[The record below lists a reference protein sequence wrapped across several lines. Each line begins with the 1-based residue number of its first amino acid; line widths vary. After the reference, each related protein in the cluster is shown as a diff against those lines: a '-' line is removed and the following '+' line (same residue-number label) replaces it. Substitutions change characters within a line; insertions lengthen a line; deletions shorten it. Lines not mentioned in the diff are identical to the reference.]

1 MNRIKTKAYLE
12 VTLEQAREW
21 YESGNEDL
29 KKLALTAFSEEM
41 LIPSFK
47 EIVESEEDYGFWNTL
62 VCPPSMTEQLSSL
75 ASLQIVANYLNK
87 GWIKTEGNTGY
98 FLGRGSSL
106 SGKTETDIKGVYVV
120 MHQNVKYPGI
130 VYFRTVADAQKAVK
144 PVTQIPTLTDAQL
157 QALLKL
163 ELPRLEA
170 NLKAIDENKLN
181 ATQVQRLAI
190 VNKIKELTQIN
201 K

>member
-1 MNRIKTKAYLE
+1 MNRIKTKACLE

-47 EIVESEEDYGFWNTL
+47 EIVESEEDYGFWNIL
-62 VCPPSMTEQLSSL
+62 VCPPSMAEQLSSL
-75 ASLQIVANYLNK
+75 SSLQIVANYLNK

-98 FLGRGSSL
+98 FLGKGSSL
-106 SGKTETDIKGVYVV
+106 SGKTETDIKGVYVA

-144 PVTQIPTLTDAQL
+144 ILGKK
-157 QALLKL
+157 LLPL
-163 ELPRLEA
+163 FE
-170 NLKAIDENKLN
+170 
-181 ATQVQRLAI
+181 
-190 VNKIKELTQIN
+190 
-201 K
+201 

>member
-21 YESGNEDL
+21 SGNEDL

-41 LIPSFK
+41 LILSFK

-62 VCPPSMTEQLSSL
+62 VCRMTEQLSSL

-120 MHQNVKYPGI
+120 MHQNVKYPGV
-130 VYFRTVADAQKAVK
+130 VYFRTVADVQKAVK
-144 PVTQIPTLTDAQL
+144 ILGKK
-157 QALLKL
+157 LLPL
-163 ELPRLEA
+163 FE
-170 NLKAIDENKLN
+170 
-181 ATQVQRLAI
+181 
-190 VNKIKELTQIN
+190 
-201 K
+201 

>member
-62 VCPPSMTEQLSSL
+62 VCPPSMTEQLSW
-75 ASLQIVANYLNK
+75 Q
-87 GWIKTEGNTGY
+87 
-98 FLGRGSSL
+98 
-106 SGKTETDIKGVYVV
+106 
-120 MHQNVKYPGI
+120 
-130 VYFRTVADAQKAVK
+130 
-144 PVTQIPTLTDAQL
+144 
-157 QALLKL
+157 
-163 ELPRLEA
+163 
-170 NLKAIDENKLN
+170 N
-181 ATQVQRLAI
+181 ATLWLQRSAVRVRYNTLI
-190 VNKIKELTQIN
+190 MFY
-201 K
+201 

>member
-75 ASLQIVANYLNK
+75 ASLQIVANLK
-87 GWIKTEGNTGY
+87 D
-98 FLGRGSSL
+98 GS
-106 SGKTETDIKGVYVV
+106 K
-120 MHQNVKYPGI
+120 
-130 VYFRTVADAQKAVK
+130 QKV
-144 PVTQIPTLTDAQL
+144 I
-157 QALLKL
+157 
-163 ELPRLEA
+163 
-170 NLKAIDENKLN
+170 
-181 ATQVQRLAI
+181 LAI
-190 VNKIKELTQIN
+190 FLEKVLLYLERRKLI
-201 K
+201 

>member
-75 ASLQIVANYLNK
+75 ASLQIVANYLNNSWNK
-87 GWIKTEGNTGY
+87 RRVTTAISLEEVLLY
-98 FLGRGSSL
+98 LGR
-106 SGKTETDIKGVYVV
+106 
-120 MHQNVKYPGI
+120 
-130 VYFRTVADAQKAVK
+130 QK
-144 PVTQIPTLTDAQL
+144 PI
-157 QALLKL
+157 
-163 ELPRLEA
+163 
-170 NLKAIDENKLN
+170 
-181 ATQVQRLAI
+181 
-190 VNKIKELTQIN
+190 
-201 K
+201 

>member
-47 EIVESEEDYGFWNTL
+47 EIVESEEDYGFTSSNI
-62 VCPPSMTEQLSSL
+62 SSL
-75 ASLQIVANYLNK
+75 ASLQIVANK

-98 FLGRGSSL
+98 FLGKGSSL
-106 SGKTETDIKGVYVV
+106 SGKTETDIKGVYVA
-120 MHQNVKYPGI
+120 MHQNVKYPGV
-130 VYFRTVADAQKAVK
+130 VYFRTVAQKAVK
-144 PVTQIPTLTDAQL
+144 ILGKKLLP
-157 QALLKL
+157 LLK
-163 ELPRLEA
+163 
-170 NLKAIDENKLN
+170 
-181 ATQVQRLAI
+181 
-190 VNKIKELTQIN
+190 
-201 K
+201 

>member
-29 KKLALTAFSEEM
+29 KKLAPTAFSEEM

-87 GWIKTEGNTGY
+87 D
-98 FLGRGSSL
+98 GS
-106 SGKTETDIKGVYVV
+106 K
-120 MHQNVKYPGI
+120 
-130 VYFRTVADAQKAVK
+130 QKV
-144 PVTQIPTLTDAQL
+144 I
-157 QALLKL
+157 
-163 ELPRLEA
+163 
-170 NLKAIDENKLN
+170 
-181 ATQVQRLAI
+181 LAI
-190 VNKIKELTQIN
+190 FLEKVLLYLERRKLI
-201 K
+201 

>member
-62 VCPPSMTEQLSSL
+62 VCLAVEKMIESGLTPQMVVQYKTVDQLAGIAQASAQMFEHIHLGQVTVYGNENTAGNFMAKTAENLNPALDLLRSIPFADTVKEMFGKKQVEATEF
-75 ASLQIVANYLNK
+75 
-87 GWIKTEGNTGY
+87 E
-98 FLGRGSSL
+98 
-106 SGKTETDIKGVYVV
+106 E
-120 MHQNVKYPGI
+120 VK
-130 VYFRTVADAQKAVK
+130 
-144 PVTQIPTLTDAQL
+144 
-157 QALLKL
+157 
-163 ELPRLEA
+163 
-170 NLKAIDENKLN
+170 
-181 ATQVQRLAI
+181 
-190 VNKIKELTQIN
+190 
-201 K
+201 

>member
-47 EIVESEEDYGFWNTL
+47 EIVESTKDYWTIVAL
-62 VCPPSMTEQLSSL
+62 PSGISEQFGSL
-75 ASLQIVANYLNK
+75 ASLQIVANYLNN
-87 GWIKTEGNTGY
+87 GWSKTEGNTGY
-98 FLGRGSSL
+98 FLGKGSSL

-120 MHQNVKYPGI
+120 MHQSVKYPGV
-130 VYFRTVADAQKAVK
+130 VYFRTAADVQKAVEILGK
-144 PVTQIPTLTDAQL
+144 K
-157 QALLKL
+157 LLPL
-163 ELPRLEA
+163 FE
-170 NLKAIDENKLN
+170 
-181 ATQVQRLAI
+181 
-190 VNKIKELTQIN
+190 
-201 K
+201 

>member
-62 VCPPSMTEQLSSL
+62 VCRQNNSVLQL
-75 ASLQIVANYLNK
+75 
-87 GWIKTEGNTGY
+87 
-98 FLGRGSSL
+98 
-106 SGKTETDIKGVYVV
+106 VYK
-120 MHQNVKYPGI
+120 QL
-130 VYFRTVADAQKAVK
+130 
-144 PVTQIPTLTDAQL
+144 LT
-157 QALLKL
+157 
-163 ELPRLEA
+163 
-170 NLKAIDENKLN
+170 I
-181 ATQVQRLAI
+181 
-190 VNKIKELTQIN
+190 
-201 K
+201 

>member
-75 ASLQIVANYLNK
+75 
-87 GWIKTEGNTGY
+87 
-98 FLGRGSSL
+98 

-130 VYFRTVADAQKAVK
+130 VYFRTVADVQKAVK
-144 PVTQIPTLTDAQL
+144 ILGKK
-157 QALLKL
+157 LLPL
-163 ELPRLEA
+163 FE
-170 NLKAIDENKLN
+170 
-181 ATQVQRLAI
+181 
-190 VNKIKELTQIN
+190 
-201 K
+201 